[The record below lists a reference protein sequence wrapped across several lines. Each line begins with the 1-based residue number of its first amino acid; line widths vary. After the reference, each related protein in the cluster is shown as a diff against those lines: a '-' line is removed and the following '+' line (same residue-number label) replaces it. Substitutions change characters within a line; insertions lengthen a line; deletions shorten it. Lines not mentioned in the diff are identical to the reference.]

1 MKTFIINPNDANQ
14 RLDKF
19 IEKTVKKLPSSL
31 LYKYIR
37 LKRIKVNGKKAEI
50 NYRLKEGDIV
60 EMYIN
65 DEFFEAASN
74 PLAFLKIKP
83 KLDIIYEDD
92 NIMLIN
98 KEKGVIVHSD
108 DKEDYNTLINH
119 ILAYL
124 YNKGEYDPENE
135 NLFTPSLCN
144 RIDRNT
150 QGIVIAAK
158 NADTLRII
166 NEKIKN
172 REIKKYY
179 LCIAHGIFDKK
190 SDTLKGYL
198 IKNKEENKVY
208 VTDRKIPNSKEIITS
223 YKVLKEKGNLSLLE
237 IELITGRTHQI
248 RAHLA
253 HIGHP
258 LLGDGK
264 YGTNELNKE
273 YNIKTQELCAYKVE
287 FKFKT
292 IEEKL
297 SYLNNKS
304 FKIENIK
311 FFQNF

>member
-135 NLFTPSLCN
+135 NSFTPSLCN